1 MKPSISGPKVFAN
14 KQDLM
19 HASTA
24 PEISEALGG
33 KRMFW
38 EWLAVGRLQM
48 AEREVHF

>member
-1 MKPSISGPKVFAN
+1 MFSSQVFAN

-33 KRMFW
+33 ARILTPK
-38 EWLAVGRLQM
+38 LSSKIS
-48 AEREVHF
+48 